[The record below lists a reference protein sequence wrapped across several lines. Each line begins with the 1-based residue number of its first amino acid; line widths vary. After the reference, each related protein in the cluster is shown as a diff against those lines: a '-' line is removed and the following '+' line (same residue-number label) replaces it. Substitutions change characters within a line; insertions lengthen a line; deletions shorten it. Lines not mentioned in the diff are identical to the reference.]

1 MTNRIYLSHTEFRD
15 FLQKKQGGRIY
26 MRYAGMPMGMWI
38 VFGKN
43 FRKNLTEVLNYDE
56 SEGRKITV
64 SAKKK
69 YKELIE

>member
-1 MTNRIYLSHTEFRD
+1 
-15 FLQKKQGGRIY
+15 

-69 YKELIE
+69 YKELIEKLNSRRRTDLG